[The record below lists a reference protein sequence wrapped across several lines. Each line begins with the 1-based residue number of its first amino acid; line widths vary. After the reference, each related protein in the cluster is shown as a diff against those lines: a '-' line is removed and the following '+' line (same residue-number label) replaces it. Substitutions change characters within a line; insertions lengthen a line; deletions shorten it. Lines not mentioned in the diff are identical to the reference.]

1 MLTKNMEVD
10 MLIDEIRRT
19 PAKVLTEEQ
28 RESYWENGYLLL
40 ERLIPEEWLQRLRA
54 ATDEMVERSRALT
67 ASDRVFDLEPDH
79 TADAPR
85 LRRVTSPV
93 DQHPDYWAYARD
105 SLLAD
110 VAADL
115 VGPDV
120 AFHHSKLN
128 FKWARGGAEVK
139 WHQDIQYWPH
149 TNYTP
154 LTFGTYLYDCGME
167 QGPLGVLPGSH
178 EGPLY
183 DLYADDGTWA
193 GALSDRDAA
202 GARHRAHRV
211 PARPRGL
218 GDHPQLPH
226 RAPLGGQRLPD
237 RQAVAAQRLQGGRR
251 PALHREPAALQPCRG
266 GGARAAGALGP
277 PRPAAVPHPAGLVGR
292 LHQPVRAAAE
302 GVRTRR
308 RCDAVTT
315 TGAAGVRGAL
325 TRTPAR
331 AQSNMSSVS

>member
-1 MLTKNMEVD
+1 

-19 PAKVLTEEQ
+19 PAKVVTEEQ

-40 ERLIPEEWLQRLRA
+40 ERLIPEEWLVRLRA
-54 ATDEMVERSRALT
+54 ATDEMVERSRELLS

-93 DQHPDYWAYARD
+93 DQHADYWAYARD

-178 EGPLY
+178 DGPLY
-183 DLYADDGTWA
+183 DLYGDDGAWA
-193 GALSDRDAA
+193 GALSARDAA
-202 GARHRAHRV
+202 RPRRRAHRL
-211 PARPRGL
+211 PARSRRL
-218 GDHPQLPH
+218 GDDPQLPH
-226 RAPLGGQRLPD
+226 RAPLGGERLTHRSP
-237 RQAVAAQRLQGGRR
+237 VAAQRLQGGRR
-251 PALHREPAALQPCRG
+251 HAVHREPPALEPRRG
-266 GGARAAGALGP
+266 GRPRAAGSLGA
-277 PRPAAVPHPAGLVGR
+277 PRPAPVPDPAGLVRR
-292 LHQPVRAAAE
+292 LHEPVRAAAE
-302 GVRTRR
+302 RVR
-308 RCDAVTT
+308 
-315 TGAAGVRGAL
+315 AGVDVTG
-325 TRTPAR
+325 
-331 AQSNMSSVS
+331 QSNFSSVSRVRLSS

>member
-1 MLTKNMEVD
+1 MLPKNMEVD

-19 PAKVLTEEQ
+19 PAKVITEEQ

-40 ERLIPEEWLQRLRA
+40 ERLIPEEWLERLRA

-154 LTFGTYLYDCGME
+154 LTFGTYLHDCGME

-178 EGPLY
+178 QGPLY

-193 GALSDRDAA
+193 GALSEGDAA
-202 GARHRAHRV
+202 GLDTRAHHV
-211 PARPRGL
+211 PARPRRL

-226 RAPLGGQRLPD
+226 RAPLGGQRLPN
-237 RQAVAAQRLQGGRR
+237 RPAIAAQRLQGGRR
-251 PALHREPAALQPCRG
+251 TALHRESAALGPCRG
-266 GGARAAGALGP
+266 GGARRAGALGP
-277 PRPAAVPHPAGLVGR
+277 PRPAAVPHPAGLVR
-292 LHQPVRAAAE
+292 WLH
-302 GVRTRR
+302 
-308 RCDAVTT
+308 
-315 TGAAGVRGAL
+315 
-325 TRTPAR
+325 
-331 AQSNMSSVS
+331 